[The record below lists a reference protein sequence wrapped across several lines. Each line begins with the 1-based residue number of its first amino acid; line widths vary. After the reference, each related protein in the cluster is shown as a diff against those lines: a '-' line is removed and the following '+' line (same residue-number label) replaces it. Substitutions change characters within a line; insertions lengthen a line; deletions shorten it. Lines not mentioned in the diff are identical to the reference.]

1 MSRFEITVFVVS
13 FLVIAAGFLV
23 GRIIKGRRG
32 AELRQHLMGV
42 IMLSAVCAVVVTVA
56 VRFFGDRSVEIP
68 EGVGEH
74 EIGSTAPRD

>member
-1 MSRFEITVFVVS
+1 MSRFEITVFFVS
-13 FLVIAAGFLV
+13 LVVIAAGLLI

-42 IMLSAVCAVVVTVA
+42 VLLSAVCAVVITVA

-74 EIGSTAPRD
+74 EIGSAAPQD